1 MFFLLLTI
9 IAIFSKNIA
18 AKYWSYLFCGG
29 KCLIFLLFGLLLFSY
44 CYYHIDFKRFFT
56 FILFYR
62 KGSHIKD
69 YSLVIALIAC
79 LVTSQVLAIEVIT
92 HPQVAESSLTKS
104 QLQRIYTMRQLRWS
118 DNSAIIVFV
127 LPSQHNIHKR
137 FAKERLQI
145 FPYQL
150 NRIWHKLTYSG
161 LGVAPTIVASQEEL
175 IQAVNKTPGAIGY
188 ISDRVVTKIRR
199 NKTTMSTLFSEME
212 DEQQF
217 SSKGVVNVVKIKD

>member
-1 MFFLLLTI
+1 M
-9 IAIFSKNIA
+9 
-18 AKYWSYLFCGG
+18 
-29 KCLIFLLFGLLLFSY
+29 
-44 CYYHIDFKRFFT
+44 
-56 FILFYR
+56 
-62 KGSHIKD
+62 
-69 YSLVIALIAC
+69 
-79 LVTSQVLAIEVIT
+79 TSQVSAIEVIT

-104 QLQRIYTMRQLRWS
+104 QLRRIYTMRQLRWS
-118 DNSAIIVFV
+118 DNSAISVFV
-127 LPSQHNIHKR
+127 LPSRHNIHKR

-150 NRIWHKLTYSG
+150 NRIWYKLTYSG

-188 ISDRVVTKIRR
+188 ISDTVVTKIRR
-199 NKTTMSTLFSEME
+199 NKSTMSTLFPEME